1 MRTMKNFAAA
11 ALVMLLC
18 TVVFGVFFTSCENSI
33 EGDPSFTASVKK
45 IRVEVPIEVRDTIW
59 QKEYITIRDTI
70 TMRDTVIIKD
80 VDSIYVEVIKKEGI
94 KANGQAG
101 LEKID
106 DKGYLTWYP
115 LIEDGN
121 PVEPSTELNVRASIE
136 DCDHD
141 IIVVSNPV
149 IGAPKFSAQKSTRQ
163 YQDGDFTKLEFKA
176 TWVYN
181 FGSFTEK
188 VNTVHE
194 AAWYKGWQMLSS
206 YWTGGLKSV
215 EYGEGQPYTY
225 NGIEGTLYENTLT
238 WEFTYNE
245 NDIRTF
251 TKTHKFFV
259 ANEIVEPDPEA
270 TEMFGKDF
278 SFKTTSDNTAETSFV
293 MWQKLNNGKEEKLAE
308 MSATLRFW
316 LVNAEGVVVD
326 LNSDEAFALTDGQ
339 AVAGRKEKV
348 GEPRLVGSISIQ
360 EYVTTYTTKTDKS
373 ESVFYGHTEEAT
385 YVVPQGMG
393 ENIQFLSKDFAF
405 RDNGTTQ
412 LTDMAGYGYEQ
423 KHAFTRIVAT
433 YHDRSLNG
441 EGEIILRRQKGEEPK
456 PEKALTSVEE
466 KSFDRENTYVIT
478 RHYSDGSVSD
488 TTVINTYG
496 YTHKIVMPTLNRLYR
511 DNTNFG
517 NPTISKNG
525 SASKVGNSSTKE
537 GLTFQ
542 TMKQEMN
549 AAYNDHSHIIELQ
562 YTDLTY
568 TEKGKSCKLS
578 VPMWTLTYNAVNKG
592 TVRTETENSHN
603 YEVTPVS
610 FVYNGAFSSNSAKYN
625 TDTEVWKD
633 LGEEASQ
640 KGTLG
645 KNFGFDYVNPT
656 TSYTYATFYAI
667 MSDGTEKELGTDGVE
682 IYNSIEAPAAQ
693 NINSEDF
700 TVVDANAVEGSKQL
714 VSTREAA
721 GKYGKF
727 IVKKYKT
734 TYTTKTNKAEAVFV
748 AYHEEAEFV
757 PTIGDSFTL
766 ISKTYG
772 FTDLGSSTL
781 VDLGRKDGK
790 DGKMYKSQIS
800 ATFNDRSTD
809 ASAEVSL
816 WVVAPNQFGI
826 SSGSQSH
833 TWDYNNAH
841 HIATI
846 FVYNIYENGQ
856 LVGGGLKGFIDGK
869 EVAKK
874 SWDEVNAP
882 SGVASLAQKA
892 DGTWVFTRA
901 YQSGNA
907 FIWRS
912 IEKANNNTA
921 ITSIELNQVQIA
933 AHGKP
938 EVYIA
943 SSSKENADGSVT
955 VSSAEGSATAAAW

>member
-18 TVVFGVFFTSCENSI
+18 TVVFGAMFTSCTNS
-33 EGDPSFTASVKK
+33 EDGMPTFTASQKTIK
-45 IRVEVPIEVRDTIW
+45 VPVEVRDTVW
-59 QKEYITIRDTI
+59 YPVHDTLTI
-70 TMRDTVIIKD
+70 
-80 VDSIYVEVIKKEGI
+80 EVIKKEGI
-94 KANGQAG
+94 KADGNPD
-101 LEKID
+101 LYFKDEEH
-106 DKGYLTWYP
+106 YTSYYP
-115 LIEDGN
+115 IIEDGISKE
-121 PVEPSTELNVRASIE
+121 VRTDLNVRASIA

-141 IIVVSNPV
+141 IIVVPDSI
-149 IGAPKFSAQKSTRQ
+149 IGAPSFSATRATRS
-163 YQDGDFTKLEFKA
+163 YQSGDFTKMEFSA
-176 TWVYN
+176 GWNYN
-181 FGSFTEK
+181 FGSFSETI
-188 VNTVHE
+188 NTVHE
-194 AAWYKGWQMLSS
+194 KAWYKGWEMKSS
-206 YWTGGLKSV
+206 YWLGNFKGV
-215 EYGEGQPYTY
+215 RYGEKGEAYTHE
-225 NGIEGTLYENTLT
+225 GIEGKLYTNTLV
-238 WEFTYNE
+238 WEFVYNE
-245 NDIRTF
+245 DDVREF

-259 ANEIVEPDPEA
+259 ANNTIEPDPEA
-270 TEMFGKDF
+270 TEMFGKNF
-278 SFKTTSDNTAETSFV
+278 TFKTTSDNTAETAFE
-293 MWQKLNNGKEEKLAE
+293 MWQKLNNGKEEKL
-308 MSATLRFW
+308 SNISTSLRFW
-316 LVNAEGVVVD
+316 LVNAEGVIVD
-326 LNSDEAFALTDGQ
+326 LKDDDAFALTDLEP
-339 AVAGRKEKV
+339 VAGSKEKV
-348 GEPRLVGSISIQ
+348 GDPRLVGSISIQ

-373 ESVFYGHTEEAT
+373 SSVFYAHTEEAT
-385 YVVPQGMG
+385 YIVPQGMG
-393 ENIQFLSKDFAF
+393 ENIQFLSKDFSF
-405 RDNGTTQ
+405 RDSGTTE

-423 KHAFTRIVAT
+423 RHAYTRIVAT
-433 YHDRSLNG
+433 YHDRNLNG
-441 EGEIILRRQKGEEPK
+441 EGEIILRKLKGEEPK
-456 PEKALTSVEE
+456 PEKNLTRVTE
-466 KSFDRENTYVIT
+466 KSFDGDKTYVIT
-478 RHYSDGSVSD
+478 RYYDDNTYSD
-488 TTVINTYG
+488 TTVVNNYG
-496 YTHKIVMPTLNRLYR
+496 YASKIIMPKLDRLYR

-517 NPTISKNG
+517 NPTIAKKGN
-525 SASKVGNSSTKE
+525 ATKVGSSTKHE

-542 TMKQEMN
+542 TMSQDMT
-549 AAYNDHSHIIELQ
+549 ASYNGHAHEIELQ
-562 YTDLTY
+562 YTALTY
-568 TEKGKSCKLS
+568 TEGGKSCDLT
-578 VPMWTLTYNAVNKG
+578 VPMWVLEHSKTSLGN
-592 TVRTETENSHN
+592 VREEKENNHN

-610 FVYNGAFSSNSAKYN
+610 FIYNAAFGKNAASAHN
-625 TDTEVWKD
+625 TDTEVWNDK
-633 LGEEASQ
+633 GEEASQ
-640 KGTLG
+640 KGTIG

-667 MSDGTEKELGTDGVE
+667 MSDGTEKELGTDGVQ
-682 IYNSIEAPAAQ
+682 IFNSIEAPAGQ
-693 NINSEDF
+693 SIDTDNFNVS
-700 TVVDANAVEGSKQL
+700 DANAVEGSKQL
-714 VSTREAA
+714 VGTREAA

-734 TYTTKTNKAEAVFV
+734 TYTTKTNKAQVVFV

-757 PTIGDSFTL
+757 PTIGDSFAMT
-766 ISKTYG
+766 SKTYS
-772 FTDLGSSTL
+772 FTDLGSSSL

-790 DGKMYKSQIS
+790 NGMMYKSQIS
-800 ATFNDRSTD
+800 ATFNGRSTD
-809 ASAEVSL
+809 ASAEVNL

-882 SGVASLAQKA
+882 SDVASLAQKA

-901 YQSGNA
+901 YQSDNA

>member
-1 MRTMKNFAAA
+1 MKNFAAA

-18 TVVFGVFFTSCENSI
+18 TVVFGAMFTSCTNS
-33 EGDPSFTASVKK
+33 EDGMPTFTASQKTIK
-45 IRVEVPIEVRDTIW
+45 VPVEVRDTIW
-59 QKEYITIRDTI
+59 YPVHDTLTI
-70 TMRDTVIIKD
+70 
-80 VDSIYVEVIKKEGI
+80 EVIKKEGI
-94 KANGQAG
+94 KANGQPG
-101 LEKID
+101 LDKID

-121 PVEPSTELNVRASIE
+121 EINPSTELNVQASIA

-141 IIVVSNPV
+141 IIVLTDSI
-149 IGAPKFSAQKSTRQ
+149 IGVPSFSVNRATRS
-163 YQDGDFTKLEFKA
+163 YQDGDFTKMEFSA
-176 TWVYN
+176 GWVYN
-181 FGSFTEK
+181 FGTFSETI
-188 VNTVHE
+188 NTVHE
-194 AAWYKGWQMLSS
+194 KAWYKGWEMLSS
-206 YWTGGLKSV
+206 YWLGGLKEIKYSK
-215 EYGEGQPYTY
+215 GEAY
-225 NGIEGTLYENTLT
+225 NHEGIDGKLFTNTLV
-238 WEFTYNE
+238 WEYVYNE
-245 NDIRTF
+245 EDVRTF

-259 ANEIVEPDPEA
+259 ANNTIEPDPEA
-270 TEMFGKDF
+270 TEMFGKNF
-278 SFKTTSDNTAETSFV
+278 TFKTTSDNTAETAFE
-293 MWQKLNNGKEEKLAE
+293 MWQKLNNGKEEKLSDV
-308 MSATLRFW
+308 SATLRFW
-316 LVNAEGVVVD
+316 LVNAEGVIVD
-326 LNSDEAFALTDGQ
+326 LKDDEAFALTDLEP
-339 AVAGRKEKV
+339 VAGSKEKV
-348 GEPRLVGSISIQ
+348 GDPRLVGSISIQ

-373 ESVFYGHTEEAT
+373 SSVFYAHTEEAT
-385 YVVPQGMG
+385 YIVPQGMG
-393 ENIQFLSKDFAF
+393 ENIQFLSKDFSF
-405 RDNGTTQ
+405 RDSGTTE

-433 YHDRSLNG
+433 YYDRNLNG
-441 EGEIILRRQKGEEPK
+441 EGEIILRKLKGEEPK
-456 PEKALTSVEE
+456 PEKELISVEE
-466 KSFDRENTYVIT
+466 KSFDGENTYVIT

-525 SASKVGNSSTKE
+525 SPSKVGNSSTKE
-537 GLTFQ
+537 NLTFQ

-610 FVYNGAFSSNSAKYN
+610 FVYNGSFGSNTAKYN
-625 TDTEVWKD
+625 TDTEVWND
-633 LGEEASQ
+633 LGEEAHQ
-640 KGTLG
+640 DGTIG

-667 MSDGTEKELGTDGVE
+667 MSDGTEKELGTDGVQ
-682 IYNSIEAPAAQ
+682 IFNSIEAPAGQ
-693 NINSEDF
+693 NIDTDNFNVS
-700 TVVDANAVEGSKQL
+700 DANAVEGSKQL

-721 GKYGKF
+721 AKYGKF

-734 TYTTKTNKAEAVFV
+734 TYTTKTNKAQVVFA

-757 PTIGDSFTL
+757 PTIGDSFVMT
-766 ISKTYG
+766 SKTYS
-772 FTDLGSSTL
+772 FTDLGHSSL
-781 VDLGRKDGK
+781 VDLGRNNGK
-790 DGKMYKSQIS
+790 NGMMYKSQIS

-809 ASAEVSL
+809 ANAEVNL

-856 LVGGGLKGFIDGK
+856 LVGGGLKGYIDGK
-869 EVAKK
+869 EVVKK
-874 SWDEVNAP
+874 TWSEVTVPTNAVL
-882 SGVASLAQKA
+882 GLGQRA
-892 DGTWVFTRA
+892 DGTWVICRT
-901 YQSGNA
+901 YQNGDA
-907 FIWRS
+907 FMWRS
-912 IEKANNNTA
+912 IENASNNSP
-921 ITSIELNQVQIA
+921 ITSIEANQVRLVNN
-933 AHGKP
+933 GKA
-938 EVYIA
+938 ELYIA

-955 VSSAEGSATAAAW
+955 VSSSEGSATAAAW

>member
-1 MRTMKNFAAA
+1 MKNAAMILVVLFCA
-11 ALVMLLC
+11 AMS
-18 TVVFGVFFTSCENSI
+18 VFFTACTNS
-33 EGDPSFTASVKK
+33 EDGMPTFTASQKTIK
-45 IRVEVPIEVRDTIW
+45 VPVEVRDTIW
-59 QKEYITIRDTI
+59 YPVHDTLTI
-70 TMRDTVIIKD
+70 
-80 VDSIYVEVIKKEGI
+80 EVIKKEGI
-94 KANGQAG
+94 KANGQPG
-101 LEKID
+101 LDKID

-121 PVEPSTELNVRASIE
+121 EINPSTELNVQASIA

-141 IIVVSNPV
+141 IIVLTDSI
-149 IGAPKFSAQKSTRQ
+149 IGVPSFSVNRATRS
-163 YQDGDFTKLEFKA
+163 YQDGDFTKMEFSA
-176 TWVYN
+176 GWVYN
-181 FGSFTEK
+181 FGTFSETI
-188 VNTVHE
+188 NTVHE
-194 AAWYKGWQMLSS
+194 KAWYKGWEMLSS
-206 YWTGGLKSV
+206 YWLGGLKEIKYSK
-215 EYGEGQPYTY
+215 GEAY
-225 NGIEGTLYENTLT
+225 NHEGIDGKLFTNTLV
-238 WEFTYNE
+238 WEYVYNE
-245 NDIRTF
+245 EDVRTF

-259 ANEIVEPDPEA
+259 ANNTIEPDPEA
-270 TEMFGKDF
+270 TEMFGKNF
-278 SFKTTSDNTAETSFV
+278 TFKTTSDNTAETAFE
-293 MWQKLNNGKEEKLAE
+293 MWQKLNNGKEEKLSDV
-308 MSATLRFW
+308 SATLRFW
-316 LVNAEGVVVD
+316 LVNAEGVIVD
-326 LNSDEAFALTDGQ
+326 LKDDEAFALTDLEP
-339 AVAGRKEKV
+339 VAGSKEKV
-348 GEPRLVGSISIQ
+348 GDPRLVGSISIQ

-373 ESVFYGHTEEAT
+373 SSVFYAHTEEAT
-385 YVVPQGMG
+385 YIVPQGMG
-393 ENIQFLSKDFAF
+393 ENIQFLSKDFSF
-405 RDNGTTQ
+405 RDSGTTE

-433 YHDRSLNG
+433 YYDRNLNG
-441 EGEIILRRQKGEEPK
+441 EGEIILRKLKGEEPK
-456 PEKALTSVEE
+456 PEKELISVEE
-466 KSFDRENTYVIT
+466 KSFDGENTYVIT

-525 SASKVGNSSTKE
+525 SPSKVGNSSTKE
-537 GLTFQ
+537 NLTFQ

-578 VPMWTLTYNAVNKG
+578 VPLWTLTYNAVNKG

-610 FVYNGAFSSNSAKYN
+610 FVYNGSFGSNTAKYN
-625 TDTEVWKD
+625 TDTEVWND
-633 LGEEASQ
+633 LGEEAHQ
-640 KGTLG
+640 DGTIG

-667 MSDGTEKELGTDGVE
+667 MSDGTEKELGTDGVQ
-682 IYNSIEAPAAQ
+682 IFNSIEAPAGQ
-693 NINSEDF
+693 NIDTDNFNVS
-700 TVVDANAVEGSKQL
+700 DANAVEGSKQL

-734 TYTTKTNKAEAVFV
+734 TYTTKTNKAQVVFA

-757 PTIGDSFTL
+757 PTIGDSFVMT
-766 ISKTYG
+766 SKTYS
-772 FTDLGSSTL
+772 FTDLGHSSL
-781 VDLGRKDGK
+781 VDLGRNNGK
-790 DGKMYKSQIS
+790 NGMMYKSQIS

-809 ASAEVSL
+809 ASAEVNL

-833 TWDYNNAH
+833 TWDYNNTH

>member
-1 MRTMKNFAAA
+1 MKNFAAA

-18 TVVFGVFFTSCENSI
+18 TVVFGAMFTSCTNS
-33 EGDPSFTASVKK
+33 EDGMPTFTASQKTIK
-45 IRVEVPIEVRDTIW
+45 VPVEVRDTIW
-59 QKEYITIRDTI
+59 YPVHDTLTI
-70 TMRDTVIIKD
+70 
-80 VDSIYVEVIKKEGI
+80 EVIKKEGI
-94 KANGQAG
+94 KANGQPG
-101 LEKID
+101 LDKID

-121 PVEPSTELNVRASIE
+121 EINPSTELNVQASIA

-141 IIVVSNPV
+141 IIVLTDSI
-149 IGAPKFSAQKSTRQ
+149 IGVPSFSVNRATRS
-163 YQDGDFTKLEFKA
+163 YQDGDFTKMEFSA
-176 TWVYN
+176 GWVYN
-181 FGSFTEK
+181 FGTFSETI
-188 VNTVHE
+188 NTVHE
-194 AAWYKGWQMLSS
+194 KAWYKGWEMLSS
-206 YWTGGLKSV
+206 YWLGGLKEIKYSK
-215 EYGEGQPYTY
+215 GEAY
-225 NGIEGTLYENTLT
+225 NHEGIDGKLFTNTLV
-238 WEFTYNE
+238 WEYVYNE
-245 NDIRTF
+245 EDVRTF

-259 ANEIVEPDPEA
+259 ANNTIEPDPEA
-270 TEMFGKDF
+270 TEMFGKNF
-278 SFKTTSDNTAETSFV
+278 TFKTTSDNTAETAFE
-293 MWQKLNNGKEEKLAE
+293 MWQKLNNGKEEKLSDV
-308 MSATLRFW
+308 SATLRFW
-316 LVNAEGVVVD
+316 LVNAEGVIVD
-326 LNSDEAFALTDGQ
+326 LKDDEAFALTDLEP
-339 AVAGRKEKV
+339 VAGSKEKV
-348 GEPRLVGSISIQ
+348 GDPRLVGSISIQ

-373 ESVFYGHTEEAT
+373 SSVFYAHTEEAT
-385 YVVPQGMG
+385 YIVPQGMG
-393 ENIQFLSKDFAF
+393 ENIQFLSKDFSF
-405 RDNGTTQ
+405 RDSGTTE

-433 YHDRSLNG
+433 YDDRNLNG
-441 EGEIILRRQKGEEPK
+441 EGEIILRKLKGEEPK
-456 PEKALTSVEE
+456 PEKELISVEE
-466 KSFDRENTYVIT
+466 KSFDGENTYVIT

-525 SASKVGNSSTKE
+525 SPSKVGNSSTKE
-537 GLTFQ
+537 NLTFQ

-610 FVYNGAFSSNSAKYN
+610 FVYNGSFGSNTAKYN
-625 TDTEVWKD
+625 TDTEVWND
-633 LGEEASQ
+633 LGEEAHQ
-640 KGTLG
+640 DGTIG

-667 MSDGTEKELGTDGVE
+667 MSDGTEKELGTDGVQ
-682 IYNSIEAPAAQ
+682 IFNSIEAPAGQ
-693 NINSEDF
+693 NIDTDNFNVS
-700 TVVDANAVEGSKQL
+700 DANAVEGSKQL

-734 TYTTKTNKAEAVFV
+734 TYTTKTNKAQVVFA

-757 PTIGDSFTL
+757 PTIGDSFAMT
-766 ISKTYG
+766 SKTYS
-772 FTDLGSSTL
+772 FTDLGHSSL
-781 VDLGRKDGK
+781 VDLGRNNGK
-790 DGKMYKSQIS
+790 NGMMYKSQIS

-943 SSSKENADGSVT
+943 SSPKENADGSVT

>member
-1 MRTMKNFAAA
+1 MRQNLKNAAMILVVLFCA
-11 ALVMLLC
+11 AMS
-18 TVVFGVFFTSCENSI
+18 VFFTACTNS
-33 EGDPSFTASVKK
+33 EDGMPTFSASQKT
-45 IRVEVPIEVRDTIW
+45 IEVIIEKKDTIW
-59 QKEYITIRDTI
+59 YPVHDTL
-70 TMRDTVIIKD
+70 T
-80 VDSIYVEVIKKEGI
+80 VEVIKKEGI
-94 KANGQAG
+94 KADGNPE
-101 LEKID
+101 LYFKDEEH
-106 DKGYLTWYP
+106 YTSYYP
-115 LIEDGN
+115 IIEDGISKE
-121 PVEPSTELNVRASIE
+121 VRTDLNVRASIA

-141 IIVVSNPV
+141 IIVVPDSI
-149 IGAPKFSAQKSTRQ
+149 IGAPSFSATRATRS
-163 YQDGDFTKLEFKA
+163 YQSGDFTKMEFSA
-176 TWVYN
+176 GWNYN
-181 FGSFTEK
+181 FGSFSETI
-188 VNTVHE
+188 NTVHE
-194 AAWYKGWQMLSS
+194 KAWYKGWEMKSS
-206 YWTGGLKSV
+206 YWLGNFKGV
-215 EYGEGQPYTY
+215 RYGEKGEAYTHE
-225 NGIEGTLYENTLT
+225 GIEGKLYTNTLV
-238 WEFTYNE
+238 WEFVYNE
-245 NDIRTF
+245 DDVREF

-259 ANEIVEPDPEA
+259 ANNTIEPDPEA
-270 TEMFGKDF
+270 TEMFGKNF
-278 SFKTTSDNTAETSFV
+278 TFKTTSDNTAETAFE
-293 MWQKLNNGKEEKLAE
+293 MWQKLNNGKEEKL
-308 MSATLRFW
+308 SDVSVTLRFW
-316 LVNAEGVVVD
+316 LVNAEGVIVD
-326 LNSDEAFALTDGQ
+326 LKDDEAFALTDLE
-339 AVAGRKEKV
+339 AVAGSKKKV
-348 GEPRLVGSISIQ
+348 GDPRLVGSISIQ

-373 ESVFYGHTEEAT
+373 SSVFYAHTEEAT
-385 YVVPQGMG
+385 YIVPQGMG
-393 ENIQFLSKDFAF
+393 ENIQSLSKDFSF
-405 RDNGTTQ
+405 RDSGTTE

-423 KHAFTRIVAT
+423 KHAYSRIVAT
-433 YHDRSLNG
+433 YYDRNLNG
-441 EGEIILRRQKGEEPK
+441 EGEIILRKLKGEEPK
-456 PEKALTSVEE
+456 PEKNLTRVTE
-466 KSFDRENTYVIT
+466 KSFDGDKTYVIT
-478 RHYSDGSVSD
+478 RYYDDNTYSD
-488 TTVINTYG
+488 TTVVNNYG
-496 YTHKIVMPTLNRLYR
+496 YASKIIMPKLDRLYR

-517 NPTISKNG
+517 NPTIAKKGN
-525 SASKVGNSSTKE
+525 ATKVGSSTKHE

-542 TMKQEMN
+542 TMSQDMT
-549 AAYNDHSHIIELQ
+549 ASYNGHAHEIELQ
-562 YTDLTY
+562 YTALTY
-568 TEKGKSCKLS
+568 TEGGKSCNLT
-578 VPMWTLTYNAVNKG
+578 VPMWVLEHSKTSLGN
-592 TVRTETENSHN
+592 VREEKENNHN

-610 FVYNGAFSSNSAKYN
+610 FIYNAAFGKNAASAHN
-625 TDTEVWKD
+625 TDTEVWNDK
-633 LGEEASQ
+633 GEEASQ
-640 KGTLG
+640 KGTIG

-667 MSDGTEKELGTDGVE
+667 MSDGTEKELGTDGVQ
-682 IYNSIEAPAAQ
+682 IFNSIEAPAGQ
-693 NINSEDF
+693 NIDTDNFNVS
-700 TVVDANAVEGSKQL
+700 DANAVEGSKQL

-734 TYTTKTNKAEAVFV
+734 TYTTKTNKAQVVFA

-757 PTIGDSFTL
+757 PTIDDSFAMT
-766 ISKTYG
+766 SKTYS
-772 FTDLGSSTL
+772 FTDLGHSSL
-781 VDLGRKDGK
+781 VDLGRNNGK
-790 DGKMYKSQIS
+790 NGMMYKSQIS

>member
-1 MRTMKNFAAA
+1 MKNAAMILVVLFCA
-11 ALVMLLC
+11 AMS
-18 TVVFGVFFTSCENSI
+18 VFFTACTNS
-33 EGDPSFTASVKK
+33 EDGMPTFTASQKTIK
-45 IRVEVPIEVRDTIW
+45 VPVEVRDTIW
-59 QKEYITIRDTI
+59 YPVHDTLTI
-70 TMRDTVIIKD
+70 
-80 VDSIYVEVIKKEGI
+80 EVIKKEGI
-94 KANGQAG
+94 KANGQPG
-101 LEKID
+101 LNKID

-121 PVEPSTELNVRASIE
+121 EINPSTELNVQASIA

-141 IIVVSNPV
+141 IIVLTDSI
-149 IGAPKFSAQKSTRQ
+149 IGVPSFSVNRATRS
-163 YQDGDFTKLEFKA
+163 YQDGDFTKMEFSA
-176 TWVYN
+176 GWVYN
-181 FGSFTEK
+181 FGTFSETI
-188 VNTVHE
+188 NTVHE
-194 AAWYKGWQMLSS
+194 KAWYKGWEMLSS
-206 YWTGGLKSV
+206 YWLGGLKEIKYSK
-215 EYGEGQPYTY
+215 GEAY
-225 NGIEGTLYENTLT
+225 NHEGIDGKLFTNTLV
-238 WEFTYNE
+238 WEYVYNE
-245 NDIRTF
+245 EDVRTF

-259 ANEIVEPDPEA
+259 ANNTIEPDPEA
-270 TEMFGKDF
+270 TEMFGKNF
-278 SFKTTSDNTAETSFV
+278 TFKTTSDNTAETAFE
-293 MWQKLNNGKEEKLAE
+293 MWQKLNNGKEEKLSDV
-308 MSATLRFW
+308 SATLRFW
-316 LVNAEGVVVD
+316 LVNAEGVIVD
-326 LNSDEAFALTDGQ
+326 LKDDEAFALTDLEP
-339 AVAGRKEKV
+339 VAGSKEKV
-348 GEPRLVGSISIQ
+348 GDPRLVGSISIQ

-373 ESVFYGHTEEAT
+373 SSVFYAHTEEAT
-385 YVVPQGMG
+385 YIVPQGMG
-393 ENIQFLSKDFAF
+393 ENIQFLSKDFSF
-405 RDNGTTQ
+405 RDSGTTE

-423 KHAFTRIVAT
+423 KHAYTRIVAT
-433 YHDRSLNG
+433 YYDRNLNG
-441 EGEIILRRQKGEEPK
+441 EGEIILRKLKGEEPK
-456 PEKALTSVEE
+456 PEKELISVEE
-466 KSFDRENTYVIT
+466 KSFDGENTYVIT

-525 SASKVGNSSTKE
+525 SPSKVGNSSTKE
-537 GLTFQ
+537 NLTFQ

-610 FVYNGAFSSNSAKYN
+610 FVYNGSFGSNTAKYN
-625 TDTEVWKD
+625 TDTEVWND
-633 LGEEASQ
+633 LGEEAHQ
-640 KGTLG
+640 DGTIG

-667 MSDGTEKELGTDGVE
+667 MSDGTEKELGTDGVQ
-682 IYNSIEAPAAQ
+682 IFNSIEAPAGQ
-693 NINSEDF
+693 NIDTDNFNVS
-700 TVVDANAVEGSKQL
+700 DANAVEGSKQL

-734 TYTTKTNKAEAVFV
+734 TYTTKTNKAQVVFA

-757 PTIGDSFTL
+757 PTIGDSFVMT
-766 ISKTYG
+766 SKTYS
-772 FTDLGSSTL
+772 FTDLGHSSL
-781 VDLGRKDGK
+781 VDLGRNNGK
-790 DGKMYKSQIS
+790 NGMMYKSQIS
-800 ATFNDRSTD
+800 ATFNDRSAD
-809 ASAEVSL
+809 ASAEVNL

-833 TWDYNNAH
+833 TWDYNNTH